1 MPGSKW
7 KKTVSASLEPLTQ
20 LFSILSFN
28 QGLFCSTV
36 AIARFDEIVHDR
48 SAWDF
53 TGDDDD
59 SRGAEYMH
67 DDEED
72 DYQEDKNAVLATKSA
87 SRILSL
93 VEGIT
98 GMQGC

>member
-1 MPGSKW
+1 M
-7 KKTVSASLEPLTQ
+7 LT
-20 LFSILSFN
+20 
-28 QGLFCSTV
+28 STV
-36 AIARFDEIVHDR
+36 AVARFNEIVHDR
-48 SAWDF
+48 NAWDF

-59 SRGAEYMH
+59 NRGAEYMQ

-98 GMQGC
+98 GNAGLNKMSRRYCRSCF

>member
-1 MPGSKW
+1 M
-7 KKTVSASLEPLTQ
+7 
-20 LFSILSFN
+20 LSY
-28 QGLFCSTV
+28 TV
-36 AIARFDEIVHDR
+36 AVARFDEIVHDR

-59 SRGAEYMH
+59 NRGYMQ

-87 SRILSL
+87 SSILSL

-98 GMQGC
+98 GMQGWV